1 MISPL
6 AVVQT
11 DRIGSDT
18 DVQEYAIIRAKVVLG
33 NHVIIHP
40 YVVIEQGVTIGDGT
54 EVFPGSHIGKRPKG
68 TQSIARPIQYE
79 AQLTIGAGCA
89 IGPHATIYYDV
100 VIGEHTLIGD
110 GASIRE
116 KCRVGSRCVV
126 GRCVCLNYNTVV
138 GEDVKIMDHSWL
150 SGNMTVGNNVFIS
163 GGVMTTND
171 NNMGAYGYDEKEI
184 IGPRICDG
192 VKIGA
197 GAVLLPRVTI
207 GENAIIAAGAIV
219 TKDVAPNNTV
229 KGVPAR
235 VAEQR
240 AQLILSEKV

>member
-1 MISPL
+1 MISTL

-11 DRIGSDT
+11 DRIGSDVT
-18 DVQEYAIIRAKVVLG
+18 IQEYAIIRANVVLG
-33 NHVIIHP
+33 SQVVIHP
-40 YVVIEQGVTIGDGT
+40 HVVIEEGVVIGDGV
-54 EVFPGSHIGKRPKG
+54 EIFPGSHIGKLPKATKG
-68 TQSIARPIQYE
+68 IARSITYE
-79 AQLTIGAGCA
+79 ACLTIGTGCA

-100 VIGEHTLIGD
+100 TLGEYTLIGD

-126 GRCVCLNYNTVV
+126 GRCVCLNYNTIV
-138 GEDVKIMDHSWL
+138 GDDVKIMDHSWL
-150 SGNMTVGNNVFIS
+150 SGNMTVGDNVFIS

-184 IGPRICDG
+184 IGPHIGDG
-192 VKIGA
+192 AKIGA

-219 TKDVAPNNTV
+219 TRDVAPNHTV

-235 VAEQR
+235 VAEQPSR
-240 AQLILSEKV
+240 